1 MNIANLVSDVL
12 VELGESGN
20 DIINAAFND
29 HSKIAFSEFMCA
41 CSGCNGDWVEIVIS
55 GIERLYPEVFS
66 VLPTSLLKQ
75 GSLEILTKVLILC
88 GVEF

>member
-12 VELGESGN
+12 VTWGESGN

-29 HSKIAFSEFMCA
+29 HLKITFSEFMCE
-41 CSGCNGDWVEIVIS
+41 CSGCNGNWVDIIIS
-55 GIERLYPEVFS
+55 GIDKAYPEVYS
-66 VLPTSLLKQ
+66 VLPENL
-75 GSLEILTKVLILC
+75 GPDSLEILTKVLILC

>member
-12 VELGESGN
+12 VAWGESGN

-29 HSKIAFSEFMCA
+29 HLKTTFSEFMCE
-41 CSGCNGDWVEIVIS
+41 CSGCNGNWVDIIIS
-55 GIERLYPEVFS
+55 GIDKAYPEVYS
-66 VLPTSLLKQ
+66 VLPKNL
-75 GSLEILTKVLILC
+75 GPDSLEILTKVLILC

>member
-12 VELGESGN
+12 VQLGESGN
-20 DIINAAFND
+20 DTINAAFND
-29 HSKIAFSEFMCA
+29 HSKITFSEFMGA

-55 GIERLYPEVFS
+55 GIGKLYPEVYS
-66 VLPTSLLKQ
+66 TLPENL
-75 GSLEILTKVLILC
+75 GPNALEILTKILILC

>member
-12 VELGESGN
+12 VAWGESGN

-29 HSKIAFSEFMCA
+29 HSKITFSEFMRA
-41 CSGCNGDWVEIVIS
+41 CSGCNGNWVDIIIS
-55 GIERLYPEVFS
+55 GIDKTYPEVYS
-66 VLPTSLLKQ
+66 TLPPLFGQEALD
-75 GSLEILTKVLILC
+75 GLTKILILC

>member
-12 VELGESGN
+12 VEFGESGN

-29 HSKIAFSEFMCA
+29 HNKITFSEFMCE
-41 CSGCNGDWVEIVIS
+41 CSGCNGNWIDIIIS
-55 GIERLYPEVFS
+55 GIDKTYPEVYS
-66 VLPTSLLKQ
+66 TLPENL
-75 GSLEILTKVLILC
+75 GPDALEILTKVLILC

>member
-12 VELGESGN
+12 VAWGESGN

-29 HSKIAFSEFMCA
+29 HLKTTFSEFMCE
-41 CSGCNGDWVEIVIS
+41 CSGCNGNWVDIIIS
-55 GIERLYPEVFS
+55 GIDKAYPEVYS
-66 VLPTSLLKQ
+66 ALPKNL
-75 GSLEILTKVLILC
+75 GPDSLEILTKVLILC

>member
-12 VELGESGN
+12 VAWGESGN

-29 HSKIAFSEFMCA
+29 HSKITFSEFMRA
-41 CSGCNGDWVEIVIS
+41 CSGCNGNWVDIIIS
-55 GIERLYPEVFS
+55 GIDKTYPEVYS
-66 VLPTSLLKQ
+66 TLPENL
-75 GSLEILTKVLILC
+75 GPDSLEILTKVLILC

>member
-12 VELGESGN
+12 VAWGESGN

-29 HSKIAFSEFMCA
+29 HSKITFSEFMRA
-41 CSGCNGDWVEIVIS
+41 CSGCNGNWVDIIIS
-55 GIERLYPEVFS
+55 GIDKTYPEVYS
-66 VLPTSLLKQ
+66 ALPVNL
-75 GSLEILTKVLILC
+75 GPDSLEILTKVLILC

>member
-12 VELGESGN
+12 VAWGESGN

-29 HSKIAFSEFMCA
+29 HLKITFSDFMCE
-41 CSGCNGDWVEIVIS
+41 CSGCNGNWVDIIIS
-55 GIERLYPEVFS
+55 GIDKAYPEVYS
-66 VLPTSLLKQ
+66 ALPVNL
-75 GSLEILTKVLILC
+75 GPDSLEILTKVLILC

>member
-12 VELGESGN
+12 VEFGESGN

-29 HSKIAFSEFMCA
+29 HNKMSFWEFIGA

-55 GIERLYPEVFS
+55 GIDKLFPEVYS
-66 VLPTSLLKQ
+66 ALPENL
-75 GSLEILTKVLILC
+75 GPNALEKLTKVLILC

>member
-12 VELGESGN
+12 VAWGESGN

-29 HSKIAFSEFMCA
+29 HLKITFSEFMCE
-41 CSGCNGDWVEIVIS
+41 CSGCNGNWVDIIIS
-55 GIERLYPEVFS
+55 GIENIYPEVYS
-66 VLPTSLLKQ
+66 AIPKDYLGEGALRA
-75 GSLEILTKVLILC
+75 LTKVLILC

>member
-12 VELGESGN
+12 VAWGESGN

-29 HSKIAFSEFMCA
+29 HLKTTFSEFMRE
-41 CSGCNGDWVEIVIS
+41 CSGCNGNWVDIIIS
-55 GIERLYPEVFS
+55 GIDKAYPEVYS
-66 VLPTSLLKQ
+66 VLPENL
-75 GSLEILTKVLILC
+75 GPDSLEILTKVLILC

>member
-12 VELGESGN
+12 VEFGESGN

-29 HSKIAFSEFMCA
+29 HNKMSFWEFIGA

-55 GIERLYPEVFS
+55 GIDKLFPKSIQLFRRIWDQ
-66 VLPTSLLKQ
+66 THWKN
-75 GSLEILTKVLILC
+75 
-88 GVEF
+88 